1 MVINQVSKNYDP
13 ELFIVIAQ
21 VKVLYVRNLMLTT
34 SEQLI
39 QEAFS
44 YHAPVERVK
53 KIRDYAFVHFES
65 REGAMKALRALNG
78 KNEVIEKC
86 SSNCTLF
93 VTSCLLLLSVV

>member
-78 KNEVIEKC
+78 KNEVIDKC